1 MSKKEIFRRYLVF
14 ILGLF
19 FAGIG
24 VAFTKHSDLGVSP
37 ISSVANVMS
46 IKFPVMTLGSW
57 LIIWNCVLI
66 VAQVLILRRNFKL
79 YQLFQIPLSFLFGWF
94 TDFGMWI
101 ASFLPVPNYIV
112 KFAMLL
118 LGIVVL
124 SFGVSLSVIA
134 DVIMNSGEALV
145 KAISDTIQREF
156 GYVKVVFDVTC
167 VLVAVVLSVI
177 FFQGKIVGTR
187 EGTIISALLTGFV
200 VKFITKHIRGFVMND
215 EQDNCEVN
223 ILS

>member
-1 MSKKEIFRRYLVF
+1 MSKKEVFRRYIVF

-24 VAFTKHSDLGVSP
+24 VAFTKHGDLGVSP

-46 IKFPVMTLGSW
+46 IKFPIMTLGSW

-66 VAQVLILRRNFKL
+66 VAQVVILRRNFKI

-101 ASFLPVPNYIV
+101 ASFIPVPNYIV
-112 KFAMLL
+112 KLVMLL

-124 SFGVSLSVIA
+124 SFGISLSVIA
-134 DVIMNSGEALV
+134 NVIMNSGEALV
-145 KAISDTIQREF
+145 KAISDTIHKAF
-156 GYVKVVFDVTC
+156 GYVKVAFDVAC
-167 VLVAVVLSVI
+167 VIVAVVLSVI

-187 EGTIISALLTGFV
+187 EGTIISALLTGLV
-200 VKFITKHIRGFVMND
+200 VKFITKHIHGFVMKAI
-215 EQDNCEVN
+215 EYK
-223 ILS
+223 L